1 MGEVRRKYT
10 REFKIEALRLISDE
24 GLSFAKVARDLGVNE
39 TMLYRWRSELSEDPK
54 EAFPGQDNLKPQDEE
69 LRRLRRE
76 LEIVKKER
84 ENFFSKPSVSS
95 RGNRDEMQIHL
106 GT

>member
-10 REFKIEALRLISDE
+10 REFKIEALRLITDE

-39 TMLYRWRSELSEDPK
+39 TMLYRWRKELSEAPE
-54 EAFPGQDNLKPQDEE
+54 EAFPGQGNLKPQDEE

-76 LEIVKKER
+76 LEIVKQER
-84 ENFFSKPSVSS
+84 DILKKAISVFSREP
-95 RGNRDEMQIHL
+95 R
-106 GT
+106 

>member
-39 TMLYRWRSELSEDPK
+39 TMLYRWRKELGEDPK
-54 EAFPGQDNLKPQDEE
+54 EAFPGQGNLKAQAEE
-69 LRRLRRE
+69 LRRLRRK
-76 LEIVKKER
+76 LEIVKQER
-84 ENFFSKPSVSS
+84 
-95 RGNRDEMQIHL
+95 DI
-106 GT
+106 

>member
-39 TMLYRWRSELSEDPK
+39 TMLYRWRKELSEDPK
-54 EAFPGQDNLKPQDEE
+54 EAFPGQGNLKPEDEE

-76 LEIVKKER
+76 LEIVKQER
-84 ENFFSKPSVSS
+84 DILKKAISVFSREP
-95 RGNRDEMQIHL
+95 R
-106 GT
+106 